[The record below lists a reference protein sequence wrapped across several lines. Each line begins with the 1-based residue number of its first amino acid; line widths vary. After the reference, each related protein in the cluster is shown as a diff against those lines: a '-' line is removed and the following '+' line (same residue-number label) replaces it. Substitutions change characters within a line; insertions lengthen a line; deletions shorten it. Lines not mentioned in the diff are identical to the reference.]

1 MTVSAKELNN
11 TFVDKFM
18 SNDDQQVKQ
27 AQDAV
32 NDFIRVRMR
41 EDGFLRRIIP
51 PVQITNDELDRQVDT
66 DKPVK
71 IVDKEP
77 ESPAA
82 ITLPFAAL
90 PRGKYIRGP
99 RFRVMF
105 ARIVT
110 PKFTKDIDELRTW
123 DMDIRQ
129 VLSDNSI
136 RDMLAEEDGTFI
148 SEVNALLV
156 APDTIVPATGT
167 IQHKTI
173 AGGITRDT
181 INDALKIMPSTPNHL
196 ETATILVNNVTA
208 KEFQKWGRDEVGGDL
223 AQEIYTDGFM
233 ERQWFNTR
241 VLITIKRDLVPD
253 NTFFMF
259 AEPKFLGKFFILED
273 TTMYIDRKAYM
284 LEFFAWE
291 TIGASVANVA
301 AIARADFV

>member
-1 MTVSAKELNN
+1 MTVSTKELNS

-18 SNDDQQVKQ
+18 SNDNEQTKQ

-82 ITLPFAAL
+82 VSMPFAAL

-105 ARIVT
+105 ARILT

-136 RDMLAEEDGTFI
+136 KDMLAEEDGTFI

-156 APDTIVPATGT
+156 GPDIVVPATGT

-173 AGGITRDT
+173 SGGITRDT

-196 ETATILVNNVTA
+196 ETATMLVNNVTA
-208 KEFQKWGRDEVGGDL
+208 KEFQKWGRDEIGGDL
-223 AQEIYTDGFM
+223 AQDILINGFM
-233 ERQWFNTR
+233 EREWFNTR

-253 NTFFMF
+253 NTVFMF
-259 AEPKFLGKFFILED
+259 AQPKFLGKFFILED

-291 TIGASVANVA
+291 TIGASIANVA
-301 AIARADFV
+301 AVARADFV